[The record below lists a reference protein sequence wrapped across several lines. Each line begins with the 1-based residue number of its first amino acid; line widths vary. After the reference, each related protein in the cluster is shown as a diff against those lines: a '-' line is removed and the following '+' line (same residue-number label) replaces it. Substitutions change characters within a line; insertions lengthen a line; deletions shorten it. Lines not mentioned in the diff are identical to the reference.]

1 MTQKYMP
8 NIFEEVTIFAKN
20 LEKKMYSPRDIA
32 YISIE
37 IVYFLMNQKD
47 MATINWRQ
55 KRRWRNN

>member
-1 MTQKYMP
+1 MP

-20 LEKKMYSPRDIA
+20 FEKRMYSPRDIA

-47 MATINWRQ
+47 MATINWQQ
-55 KRRWRNN
+55 KRRWPIN